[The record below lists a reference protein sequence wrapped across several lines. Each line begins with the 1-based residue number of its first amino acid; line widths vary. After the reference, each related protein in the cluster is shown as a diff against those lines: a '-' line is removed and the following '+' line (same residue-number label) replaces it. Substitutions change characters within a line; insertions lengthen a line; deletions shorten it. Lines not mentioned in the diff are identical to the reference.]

1 MKNRLHCEVTS
12 CQHYSNSQCC
22 LEGIQVDGP
31 AARQPDQTCCASYQ
45 ERRPGAGSNAMGQS
59 PSGESHIHCQAQH
72 CTYNDGCSCGASSVQ
87 VGCCCGD
94 VTSKSGTQCCTFQE
108 K

>member
-1 MKNRLHCEVTS
+1 M
-12 CQHYSNSQCC
+12 
-22 LEGIQVDGP
+22 DGP

-59 PSGESHIHCQAQH
+59 PSGESHIRCQAQH

>member
-59 PSGESHIHCQAQH
+59 PAGRA
-72 CTYNDGCSCGASSVQ
+72 
-87 VGCCCGD
+87 
-94 VTSKSGTQCCTFQE
+94 TSAVRPSTAPITTAAAAGLPACRWAAAAAT
-108 K
+108 